1 MTLYSA
7 VKLQNGDVV
16 RLSETRESLVAFFG
30 GMMGP
35 IALTLLVALMLV
47 FLLSQRLTS
56 RIMQPIDALDF
67 ANPLENE
74 IYEEMDPLLER
85 IDDQQR
91 QLREQNKDLARAETM
106 RRDFSSNVSHE
117 MKTPLQ
123 VISGYA
129 ELMRN
134 DMVDPAD
141 RQKFAGLIYDE
152 AQSMRALIDEVL
164 TLSRL
169 DETSFDGESATLID
183 MLEASKRVAGRLSS
197 FAHDRGVSVEVSGD
211 SACIAGSEALVEE
224 MLYNLVENGIRYNHE
239 GGSVSVSVRLELPT
253 SAEQADDIRA
263 LPAGERGRMRAVVRV
278 SDTGPGIPEDKQEK
292 IFERFYR
299 LEKSRSKE
307 TGGTGLGLAIVKHAV
322 MYHKGSVRVESE
334 EGKGTVFI
342 LRIPTA

>member
-1 MTLYSA
+1 
-7 VKLQNGDVV
+7 
-16 RLSETRESLVAFFG
+16 
-30 GMMGP
+30 
-35 IALTLLVALMLV
+35 
-47 FLLSQRLTS
+47 
-56 RIMQPIDALDF
+56 
-67 ANPLENE
+67 
-74 IYEEMDPLLER
+74 
-85 IDDQQR
+85 
-91 QLREQNKDLARAETM
+91 
-106 RRDFSSNVSHE
+106 
-117 MKTPLQ
+117 
-123 VISGYA
+123 
-129 ELMRN
+129 
-134 DMVDPAD
+134 
-141 RQKFAGLIYDE
+141 
-152 AQSMRALIDEVL
+152 MRALIDEVL

-183 MLEASKRVAGRLSS
+183 MLEASKRVVGRLSS

-211 SACIAGSEALVEE
+211 SACIAGSETLVEE